1 MHIPKLDAASVGW
14 PITRSGISLFPIYL
28 ACNETPDIVTG
39 ASADLGI
46 SEMEDASVQS
56 LKAYNPS
63 NAPVLIVEG
72 EHFLGGKQN
81 RGFNVTVLIPAR
93 TTLEV
98 PVSCLEQGRWNE
110 QGPFRRGNM
119 HSPWNVRRQ
128 TQAGVADSMAQ
139 RGTRRGDQ
147 RRVWR
152 EVQCTLR
159 DARANSPTASAADAE
174 QRITRSRS
182 LASSIEELAK
192 LGPLPGQCGMAIAH
206 GRWISAIEIFGSDIL
221 FKAHWGSLIRSHMLA
236 DPDVRRR
243 PSATS
248 VLSVLRSLGSAE
260 SSDSDAVGLGTEQRI
275 SNGRWVGQ
283 ALTLDGNLVHGSF
296 FAKH

>member
-1 MHIPKLDAASVGW
+1 MHIPKLDVASVGW
-14 PITRSGISLFPIYL
+14 PITRSGISFFPIYL
-28 ACNETPDIVTG
+28 ARNELPDIATG

-46 SEMEDASVQS
+46 SEMEDAAVQS

-63 NAPVLIVEG
+63 NAPVLVVEG

-81 RGFNVTVLIPAR
+81 RGFNVTVLVPAR

-98 PVSCLEQGRWNE
+98 PVSCLEQGRWNARR
-110 QGPFRRGNM
+110 PFRRGNM

-128 TQAGVADSMAQ
+128 TQAGVAVSMAE

-152 EVQCTLR
+152 EVERTLR
-159 DARANSPTASAADAE
+159 DSRANSPTASAADAE
-174 QRITRSRS
+174 QRITRNLS
-182 LASSIEELAK
+182 LAGNIEELAK

-206 GRWISAIEIFGSDIL
+206 GRWISAIEIFGSDTL

-236 DPDVRRR
+236 IPDVRRR

-248 VLSVLRSLGSAE
+248 VLSVLRSLGSAK
-260 SSDSDAVGLGTEQRI
+260 SSDSDAVGLGTEQHI
-275 SNGRWVGQ
+275 SNDRWVGQ